1 GTMDRSYP
9 QQPVIGVGA
18 VVLVEARVVLVK
30 RAHEPLAGAWS
41 LRGGGVEVGET
52 LQQACAR
59 EVAEETGLE
68 VRVGPVIEVFDR
80 ISRDAAGAVQDH
92 FVLVDYLCAVTG
104 GALRCGSDAS
114 EIALA
119 DPGDLDAYALTDKA
133 VQVIARGL
141 ALQRGGDAHEV
152 FTC

>member
-1 GTMDRSYP
+1 MDRSYP

-30 RAHEPLAGAWS
+30 RAHEPLAGAWN
-41 LRGGGVEVGET
+41 LPGGGVEVGET

-80 ISRDAAGAVQDH
+80 ISRDAAGAVQYH
-92 FVLVDYLCAVTG
+92 FVLVDYLCTVTG